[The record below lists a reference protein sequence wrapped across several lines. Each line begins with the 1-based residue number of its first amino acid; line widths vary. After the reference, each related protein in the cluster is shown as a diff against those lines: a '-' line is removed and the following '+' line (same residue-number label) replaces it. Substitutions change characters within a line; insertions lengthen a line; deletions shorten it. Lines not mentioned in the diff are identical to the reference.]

1 MARRRINSDEAIEI
15 FEYGW
20 TKIEPRLTSPFLI
33 ELDVREI
40 FGGQG
45 RRQGQMDI
53 PEFIDGWM
61 SWRALRSVGY
71 SVRDASKALQ
81 AACHARGALL
91 YGCLSTAGRGKDRRF
106 WIPTTDRI
114 YEEHNNGRLMLPIPA
129 KGARRRLVLEQHAEA
144 ARPVIQGI
152 LRAICK
158 HPGCP
163 DRIPPMWMRSG
174 CIPESLRD
182 RTIQESFDIIA
193 SGHER
198 MPVIEGHIMWM
209 VLLRDTLLSLGDPV
223 LEAVPLDNDEAIL
236 VSLAP

>member
-15 FEYGW
+15 FEDGW
-20 TKIEPRLTSPFLI
+20 TKFEPRLTSPFLI

-71 SVRDASKALQ
+71 VVRDASKALQ

-91 YGCLSTAGRGKDRRF
+91 YGCLGTAGRGKDRRF
-106 WIPTTDRI
+106 WIPTRDRI

-129 KGARRRLVLEQHAEA
+129 KGARRQLVLEQHADVS
-144 ARPVIQGI
+144 RPVIQGI
-152 LRAICK
+152 LRAICE
-158 HPGCP
+158 HPACP
-163 DRIPPMWMRSG
+163 DRIPPVWMRSG

-182 RTIQESFDIIA
+182 RTIQEAFDIIV
-193 SGHER
+193 SGHEC
-198 MPVIEGHIMWM
+198 MPVIQGHIMWM